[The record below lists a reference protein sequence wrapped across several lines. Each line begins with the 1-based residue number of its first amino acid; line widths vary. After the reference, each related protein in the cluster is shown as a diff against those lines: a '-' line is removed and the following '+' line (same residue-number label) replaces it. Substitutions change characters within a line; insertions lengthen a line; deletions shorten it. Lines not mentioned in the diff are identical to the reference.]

1 MKTVS
6 RKQVGHEELALP
18 PRVQEALGELVSSAK
33 EELLALSVGVGLGVL
48 AELME
53 EEVDEVVGAKGKHNL
68 ERSAVRHGHESGEVT
83 LGGRRVQVERP
94 RVRSAD
100 GGNEVALR
108 TYQHFADR
116 DPLSRLV
123 LEQMLAGVSTRRFE
137 RTREPVG
144 VEVEAQARST
154 SRSAVSREFVART
167 RDNLVALMSRR
178 LDDVRLAV
186 LMLDGIELKGRY
198 CVVALGITTDGV
210 KLPLGL
216 WDGSTENATVAKQL
230 LSNLVARSLD
240 LGQGVLCVI
249 DGAKALRKAI
259 DEVLGPVPVQRC
271 VRHKERNV
279 LDHLPERD
287 RPAVKQRLRRAWA
300 RNDHVRALEEL
311 LALAAELER
320 SHPGAAASLR
330 EGDGRDA
337 HRHPARHPRL
347 AEADAA
353 VDQPMRVDDRDR
365 PPHLAQREA
374 LASGR
379 HVPALDRRRH
389 ARSRT
394 TVSKDHR
401 LPRPRQTRRRDR
413 TRPRSL
419 RPSGG
424 DAHARM
430 RRSITGA
437 PPKIHGARDTSCKL
451 ARA

>member
-6 RKQVGHEELALP
+6 CDQVATSEVVGELALP

-33 EELLALSVGVGLGVL
+33 EGLLALSVGVGLGVL

-53 EEVDEVVGAKGKHNL
+53 EEVDEVVGPKGKHNL

-100 GGNEVALR
+100 GESELSLR
-108 TYQHFADR
+108 TYRHFADR

-186 LMLDGIELKGRY
+186 LMLDGIELKGR
-198 CVVALGITTDGV
+198 CCFVALGITTDGV

-230 LSNLVARSLD
+230 LSNLVARGLD
-240 LGQGVLCVI
+240 LGQAVLCVI

-300 RNDHVRALEEL
+300 RNDHERALEEL

-330 EGDGRDA
+330 EGMAETLTVTRLGIRDSLKRTLQSTNPCESMIEIV
-337 HRHPARHPRL
+337 RHTSRNVKRWQSGDMCLRWTAAGMLEAERQFRRIIGYRDL
-347 AEADAA
+347 A
-353 VDQPMRVDDRDR
+353 
-365 PPHLAQREA
+365 
-374 LASGR
+374 
-379 HVPALDRRRH
+379 
-389 ARSRT
+389 
-394 TVSKDHR
+394 
-401 LPRPRQTRRRDR
+401 
-413 TRPRSL
+413 
-419 RPSGG
+419 
-424 DAHARM
+424 
-430 RRSITGA
+430 
-437 PPKIHGARDTSCKL
+437 KL
-451 ARA
+451 AVAIERDLARCDPQEVMLTPA

>member
-6 RKQVGHEELALP
+6 LEQVAAAGSSGELALP
-18 PRVQEALGELVSSAK
+18 PRVQQALGELVNSAK
-33 EELLALSVGVGLGVL
+33 EGLLALSVGVGLGVL

-53 EEVDEVVGAKGKHNL
+53 EEVDDVVGLKGKHNPK
-68 ERSAVRHGHESGEVT
+68 RTAVRHGHESGEVT
-83 LGGRRVQVERP
+83 LGGRRIQVERP

-100 GGNEVALR
+100 SESEVPLR

-116 DPLSRLV
+116 DPFSRHV
-123 LEQMLAGVSTRRFE
+123 LEQLLAGVSTRRFQ

-144 VEVEAQARST
+144 AEVEAVARST
-154 SRSAVSREFVART
+154 SRSAVSREFIART
-167 RDNLVALMSRR
+167 RENLLSLMSRR

-186 LMLDGIELKGRY
+186 LMLDGIELKGRC

-216 WDGSTENATVAKQL
+216 WDGSTENATVAKEL
-230 LSNLVARSLD
+230 LSNLVARGLD

-300 RNDHVRALEEL
+300 RDDHARALEEL
-311 LALAAELER
+311 RMLATELER

-330 EGDGRDA
+330 EGMTETLTVTQLGVKGSLKQTLQSTNPCESMIEIVRRTSRNVKRWQSGDMCLRWTAAGMLEAERQFRKIIGYRD
-337 HRHPARHPRL
+337 L
-347 AEADAA
+347 AK
-353 VDQPMRVDDRDR
+353 
-365 PPHLAQREA
+365 LA
-374 LASGR
+374 LAIER
-379 HVPALDRRRH
+379 DLN
-389 ARSRT
+389 ARPNQEEVAAT
-394 TVSKDHR
+394 
-401 LPRPRQTRRRDR
+401 
-413 TRPRSL
+413 
-419 RPSGG
+419 
-424 DAHARM
+424 
-430 RRSITGA
+430 
-437 PPKIHGARDTSCKL
+437 L
-451 ARA
+451 A